1 MHTTIFLL
9 NHAIFTTR
17 SFAMLTESRL
27 DSSSRRLNKLAD
39 QGVIKKVTRGIWAQT
54 AHPKFTP
61 FGAVSYLLDN
71 EQGYIS
77 FLSAMHSH
85 GLISQIPGS
94 IQIATTGHTR
104 VLTSPIGRY
113 EFFRIRPQMM
123 MDGIDITET
132 DPPYA
137 IARAEKA
144 LLDTLY
150 IASRKGRRFTR
161 LPEIGLDRIN
171 GSSLTALLKSQTMAP
186 PMLQAVKNRLCELSR

>member
-1 MHTTIFLL
+1 
-9 NHAIFTTR
+9 
-17 SFAMLTESRL
+17 MLTDSRV
-27 DSSSRRLNKLAD
+27 DSSSRRLNQLAD
-39 QGVIKKVTRGIWAQT
+39 QGVVDKITRGLWAQT

-61 FGAVSYLLDN
+61 FGAVPYLLGN

-77 FLSAMHSH
+77 FLSAIHRH

-104 VLTSPIGRY
+104 ALTSPIGRY
-113 EFFRIRPQMM
+113 EFFRICPQMM

-132 DPPYA
+132 DPSYA

-144 LLDTLY
+144 LLDMLY

-161 LPEIGLDRIN
+161 LPEIDLDRID
-171 GSSLTALLKSQTMAP
+171 GSSLTALLKSQSMAP